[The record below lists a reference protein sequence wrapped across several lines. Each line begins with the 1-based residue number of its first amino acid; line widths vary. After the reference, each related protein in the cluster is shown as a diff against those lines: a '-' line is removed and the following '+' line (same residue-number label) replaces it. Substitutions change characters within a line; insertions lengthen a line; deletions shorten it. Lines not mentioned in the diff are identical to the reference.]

1 MCSLDGIIQDI
12 VHKRGKVEKK
22 DGESGQLEYTSV
34 WTALVRYVQA
44 CLEQRRGLHITNFCK
59 IGWQLEKKRQGGKA
73 VYRPFFQFAEQFCR
87 SYLSQEA
94 SRKNVAPQNA
104 ELCPFEDFNFS
115 KAAIKFSQNL
125 TKDQVFVGVRS
136 LVQRIGEVIAENKEV
151 DITIDDVGRLICRG
165 DRDPRFQFA
174 PELYIREGIEAPLAV
189 ADEGVTQKTSA
200 SFRRGGN
207 EEALSLGI
215 QGSSKPGPLTTVQE
229 EQFEPQPSAFEPE
242 AMPPVTNTQDFERYI
257 RHEPPAMA
265 QDFVDYSSEP
275 PRRLMSGGSAMSMV
289 SQTPSLTNTQYKKE
303 VAYKEAMDRHISAM
317 EARASEAMFER
328 EAWSQHVHACQEQER
343 DEIQQKRLKAQ
354 MNLNFLQHQIKI
366 GEEKKKEQRKEDIVA
381 ASAHDFPQLSL
392 LTDEDR
398 KTFFHGQQARMRAD
412 LDDQVRTNHT
422 LRNLAKQRERTIE
435 VNQLES
441 NKREMAMLRNA
452 ERAKKAYDREALAT
466 AWNSEI
472 RMKNIWKA
480 IESHNK
486 VGSHPPQ
493 VLLTDSLPPSRG
505 SSAMT
510 AGRLLTGSSRRVPL
524 GASNSMGQLEVR
536 LGSARPVM

>member
-1 MCSLDGIIQDI
+1 MYSLEGIVQDI
-12 VHKRGKVEKK
+12 VQKRGRVEKK
-22 DGESGQLEYTSV
+22 DGENVQLEYSAV
-34 WTALVRYVQA
+34 WAALVRYIQA

-73 VYRPFFQFAEQFCR
+73 VYRPYFQFVDQFCR

-94 SRKNVAPQNA
+94 LRKNVALQSSD
-104 ELCPFEDFNFS
+104 LCPFEDFNFS

-125 TKDQVFVGVRS
+125 TKDQVFVGIKS
-136 LVQRIGEVIAENKEV
+136 FVQRIGEVIAEGKEV
-151 DITIDDVGRLICRG
+151 DIAIEDVGRLICRG

-174 PELYIREGIEAPLAV
+174 PEMYIREGLEAPA
-189 ADEGVTQKTSA
+189 ASSDEGANQKTSA
-200 SFRRGGN
+200 SFRRGGT
-207 EEALSLGI
+207 EEAIGLGI
-215 QGSSKPGPLTTVQE
+215 QGSRAVPLASVPE
-229 EQFEPQPSAFEPE
+229 EKVEPE
-242 AMPPVTNTQDFERYI
+242 PMAAHFTFPAASMTAQDFERYS
-257 RHEPPAMA
+257 RYEEPLGTV
-265 QDFVDYSSEP
+265 QDYADYSSEP
-275 PRRLMSGGSAMSMV
+275 PRRLVSSGSAMSML

-317 EARASEAMFER
+317 EARASEAMSER
-328 EAWSQHVHACQEQER
+328 EAWGQHVQACQDQER
-343 DEIQQKRLKAQ
+343 DEIHYKRTKAQ
-354 MNLNFLQHQIKI
+354 MNLNFLQHQIKL
-366 GEEKKKEQRKEDIVA
+366 GEDKKKEQRKEDIVA

-398 KTFFHGQQARMRAD
+398 KTFVHGQQARMRAD
-412 LDDQVRTNHT
+412 LDDQVRTNQT

-435 VNQLES
+435 VNQLEA
-441 NKREMAMLRNA
+441 NRREMSMLRNA
-452 ERAKKAYDREALAT
+452 ERSKKAYDREALAT

-524 GASNSMGQLEVR
+524 GASNSMSQLEVR